1 MIIYISVKQQVYSE
15 QNISKLIRVT
25 NANLE

>member
-15 QNISKLIRVT
+15 QNISKLLRVT
-25 NANLE
+25 NPYLE